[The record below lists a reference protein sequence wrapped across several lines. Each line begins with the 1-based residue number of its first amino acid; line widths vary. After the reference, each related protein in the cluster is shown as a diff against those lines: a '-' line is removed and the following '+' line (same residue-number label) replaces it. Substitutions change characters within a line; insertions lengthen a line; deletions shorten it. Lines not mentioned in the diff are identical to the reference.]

1 MREYDKFTQLLLQ
14 DNIQKEKKWDNR
26 FILEKIPQYDAFK
39 DQKYLSLSLM
49 KSKNKLEEKTNSKN
63 NQKNIKKRI
72 YSSHYSIN
80 SLTKKVPTQE
90 KNTYEESFNNKNN
103 QLNQK
108 RPKSIYLNRK
118 KLSFKN
124 NINNSNSNSDLNGNQ
139 NIFYNFITN
148 KLKTQNN
155 ININTNNNYDLN
167 SLNEIYTSKTTK
179 NNDINNRQNYIK
191 YKDNISY
198 YNSEKNS
205 ILNHNNNLLS
215 ELNNIKVIW
224 NEIYV
229 SQDYQNSFE
238 EMIFNLDKEDEIIN
252 MLNNEKKQIIQFKNE
267 LFKLLNVIS
276 KREKAIE
283 NLKKLDKSFLENKRL
298 EKYNKLIVE
307 KYKSDSNLN
316 TEEENV
322 YNNGEIEEK
331 NKKLIETDINNCLKL
346 LRINSVNVIHQ
357 FNKFRT
363 LNNYFI
369 TSGKIDI
376 NKLKKNYGYNPNYLI
391 KMKNDLD
398 FLIYSNINLIYNFK
412 TNDPFLISLIPDNI
426 EKGRRNFKKIDASE
440 ELLSTISN
448 YLYILTQEELLYKI
462 KFKKDIKRNKSSG
475 EFKSNNDDISV
486 RIKNSNNKGNNNI
499 NYLKLKSKNEFNKLF
514 FKHNKIGDLS
524 KNIYFNDNKLNK
536 NGNRT
541 KKIKNLYFNNQVDIK
556 NKDNKELNEIPIT
569 SALQLQKK
577 FDFYNKLKQD
587 LNNEKNENEKND
599 SKESE
604 NKKGLNDNEEKEKEK
619 NNAIKND
626 DNNGNKIK
634 DNEKRYKKDN
644 LEKNRDNI
652 QEKVD
657 KNKFNFIWFQDTFN
671 KFKNIYS
678 EYFNELS
685 PKEIEIFSLDKD
697 VDKIICGLNPKI
709 LICQKQDKD
718 NKIYGIC
725 GISYYYD
732 NNQLILKINH
742 ISSLEKDDNE
752 EEDSF
757 NHKFKIYEHF
767 FELIKSQP
775 HKIIELN
782 LFIKEENKEILN
794 FFINNFKFE
803 LYNKKK
809 NDNNI
814 SNEKNEENINGY
826 NNSEINNIKNNR
838 VQKILRAY
846 NNFDEDKLKQLIDL
860 NEIQY
865 NNTSIL
871 SLVEEDN
878 NDIEQEKRV
887 QKINMNKYFYKFIN
901 TFNLN
906 ILINFLSKD
915 NIYSITNSSN
925 EKISLSEDF
934 SKYSSLFIKE
944 KNNNSDNIIN
954 ISPDYSLTE
963 TKDKIKYAYI
973 TSFLHIKLYPFIST
987 IYNKVLYNIFKIKIH
1002 TFNKDNN
1009 IYIINSSDEKLSIYL
1024 YHCEDET
1031 ELKKE
1036 IYKNSN
1042 ENFNIFDFFNKLI
1055 IDKKNNENDE
1065 CNDEY
1070 KFNEDKLLWL
1080 PSFIIDTQLVCD
1092 KNLILKDII
1101 IKNNDEKKF
1110 EIKEYTEILKL
1121 KYGIEEFNDKGFI
1134 YEPNTNNDI
1143 IIDKDFIFAISHKD
1157 IKNQFNNSIIFLAY
1171 VTKENFIKSNKI
1183 FK

>member
-1 MREYDKFTQLLLQ
+1 M
-14 DNIQKEKKWDNR
+14 
-26 FILEKIPQYDAFK
+26 
-39 DQKYLSLSLM
+39 
-49 KSKNKLEEKTNSKN
+49 
-63 NQKNIKKRI
+63 
-72 YSSHYSIN
+72 
-80 SLTKKVPTQE
+80 
-90 KNTYEESFNNKNN
+90 
-103 QLNQK
+103 
-108 RPKSIYLNRK
+108 
-118 KLSFKN
+118 
-124 NINNSNSNSDLNGNQ
+124 
-139 NIFYNFITN
+139 
-148 KLKTQNN
+148 
-155 ININTNNNYDLN
+155 
-167 SLNEIYTSKTTK
+167 
-179 NNDINNRQNYIK
+179 
-191 YKDNISY
+191 
-198 YNSEKNS
+198 
-205 ILNHNNNLLS
+205 NHNNILLN

-229 SQDYQNSFE
+229 SHDYQNSFE

-252 MLNNEKKQIIQFKNE
+252 MLNGEKKQIIQFKNE
-267 LFKLLNVIS
+267 LFELLNVIS

-283 NLKKLDKSFLENKRL
+283 NLKELDKSFIENKRL
-298 EKYNKLIVE
+298 EKYNKIIVE

-316 TEEENV
+316 TNEENV
-322 YNNGEIEEK
+322 YKNGEIEEK

-412 TNDPFLISLIPDNI
+412 KNDPFLISLIPDNS
-426 EKGRRNFKKIDASE
+426 EKRRNFKKIDASE

-475 EFKSNNDDISV
+475 EYKSNNDDINF
-486 RIKNSNNKGNNNI
+486 RIKNSNNKGNDNI
-499 NYLKLKSKNEFNKLF
+499 NYLKLKNNNAYYKLF
-514 FKHNKIGDLS
+514 FNHNKIGDL
-524 KNIYFNDNKLNK
+524 NRNLDFNDNKLNK

-587 LNNEKNENEKND
+587 LNNEKNENEKNE
-599 SKESE
+599 SKERE
-604 NKKGLNDNEEKEKEK
+604 NKKDLNEEKVK
-619 NNAIKND
+619 NNHNKKD

-634 DNEKRYKKDN
+634 DSEKWYEKDI
-644 LEKNRDNI
+644 LEKKRDNN

-657 KNKFNFIWFQDTFN
+657 KNKFDFIWFQDTFN

-678 EYFNELS
+678 EYYNKLS

-697 VDKIICGLNPKI
+697 ADKIICGLNPKI
-709 LICQKQDKD
+709 LICQKKDKD

-732 NNQLILKINH
+732 NHQLILKINH
-742 ISSLEKDDNE
+742 ISSLVGKDDKE
-752 EEDSF
+752 EDDSF
-757 NHKFKIYEHF
+757 NKKEKMEFKIYEHF
-767 FELIKSQP
+767 FELIKSLP

-803 LYNKKK
+803 LYNKTK
-809 NDNNI
+809 NHNNI
-814 SNEKNEENINGY
+814 RNEKNKEKINGY
-826 NNSEINNIKNNR
+826 NNSEINNIKNHR
-838 VQKILRAY
+838 EQKILRSY
-846 NNFDEDKLKQLIDL
+846 NNIDDDELKQLIDL
-860 NEIQY
+860 NEIKY

-871 SLVEEDN
+871 SLVEDN
-878 NDIEQEKRV
+878 NDIEQEKKV
-887 QKINMNKYFYKFIN
+887 QKINMKKYFYKFIN

-915 NIYSITNSSN
+915 NIYNITNSSN
-925 EKISLSEDF
+925 EKISFSEDF

-987 IYNKVLYNIFKIKIH
+987 IYNKILYNIFKIKIQ
-1002 TFNKDNN
+1002 TFNKDKN
-1009 IYIINSSDEKLSIYL
+1009 IYIIHSSDVKLSIYL

-1036 IYKNSN
+1036 IYQNSN

-1055 IDKKNNENDE
+1055 IDKNKHKNDE
-1065 CNDEY
+1065 NNDEY
-1070 KFNEDKLLWL
+1070 NFNENKFLWL

-1092 KNLILKDII
+1092 KNPFLKDIV

-1134 YEPNTNNDI
+1134 YEPNTNDDI

-1157 IKNQFNNSIIFLAY
+1157 IKNQFNNSIVFLAY
-1171 VTKENFIKSNKI
+1171 VTKENFIKSN
-1183 FK
+1183 